1 MLLGLCLICMTLLG
15 WGIAAVATRPAS
27 GTSRQR
33 DLDRRFRHLYRNPD
47 RVNLLDVEN
56 LLLSESIPA
65 DTVHRVLRGA
75 ATRRISARTMWRVAE
90 AYGASRLV
98 TVLDAGLA
106 HDTLLDHLEAGTAP
120 DWSTLGVFAGLATD
134 EMPAG
139 IPIDELVDL
148 DAVPVLEDLTFPA
161 DLADWATLAVDPLEL
176 RQFDNLPPIA
186 GPGLS
191 PFRPIASFDGD
202 DNWPEA
208 A

>member
-1 MLLGLCLICMTLLG
+1 MLLGLCLITVTLLG
-15 WGIAAVATRPAS
+15 WGIAAAATKPAS
-27 GTSRQR
+27 GSSRQR
-33 DLDRRFRHLYRNPD
+33 DLDRRFRHLYRNPE

-56 LLLSESIPA
+56 LLLSESIPV
-65 DTVHRVLRGA
+65 DTVHRMLDRA
-75 ATRRISARTMWRVAE
+75 ASRRISARTMWRCAE

-106 HDTLLDHLEAGTAP
+106 HDTLLDHLDNGTAP

-134 EMPAG
+134 ELPAG
-139 IPIDELVDL
+139 IPIQEFVDL
-148 DAVPVLEDLTFPA
+148 DAVPALEDLTFPD
-161 DLADWATLAVDPLEL
+161 DLADWATLSVDPLEL
-176 RQFDNLPPIA
+176 RQFDNLPPIS